1 MHTRLVAPS
10 VIQAGYTMQR
20 ERKVDEAMNTVSF
33 FLHDQA
39 GLVRCCN
46 RNAEKVEET
55 FVI

>member
-39 GLVRCCN
+39 GLVKCCN